1 MNPGELQGDA
11 GMRVPLPGAYA
22 PSPMTYGAPDAP
34 VAYAP
39 HGAAAPAAPAAP
51 DPYVGASDGYGAHVS
66 SPANGAPIDHVGQG
80 VFGAS
85 ATPDAL
91 MGNQRV
97 GAYVGVASGNGV
109 SSANGGSVSA
119 PQAPARQTPSWPGRA
134 AQPVMPIY
142 SVDEQLRKRRARSV
156 AARIVLFLLDAVTI
170 NVAFFSAY
178 YIRFVLLHGVQF
190 TTTFINEPFTSFTQL
205 EVVVTLG
212 LLTLFYAR
220 GLYRLRSTGTWFKQF
235 WIIGSA
241 ATTGFAIYAAYDYLL
256 RQTDISLSGS
266 RSLVGLTWLLIIV
279 FVSFMRLLAGGF
291 LTFLYRRGHWLTG
304 VLVIGSGRLGK
315 LMMQQITATPNLG
328 YRIVGFI
335 SDSEGAEPPSDFG
348 RFKALGRMD
357 DIDQVIRQLRITEA
371 IIALPSHQHQQIL
384 RTVQICERAGADF
397 KLVPDLYE
405 LSLSR
410 IDVDAIEGIPLIG
423 LRRSLTGTLQYRV
436 KRVIDVVG
444 ASLILLIG
452 APIWLLTALAIKLD
466 SPGPVLHHQTRLGYR
481 GQPFDCF
488 KFRSMYVNAD
498 QLLERLRASLPED
511 ERGKFKLRNDPRRT
525 RVGAF
530 IRRTS
535 LDEIPQLL
543 NVIRGDMSLIGPRPP
558 LPSEYE
564 RYEDWE
570 KARLEMP
577 PGITGLWQV
586 RGRSDIDFNE
596 MVLMDLYYIEN
607 WSLRLDI
614 QILLQTIPAV
624 LGSKG
629 AY

>member
-1 MNPGELQGDA
+1 MD
-11 GMRVPLPGAYA
+11 LP
-22 PSPMTYGAPDAP
+22 TD
-34 VAYAP
+34 
-39 HGAAAPAAPAAP
+39 
-51 DPYVGASDGYGAHVS
+51 
-66 SPANGAPIDHVGQG
+66 
-80 VFGAS
+80 
-85 ATPDAL
+85 
-91 MGNQRV
+91 
-97 GAYVGVASGNGV
+97 VASSDGV
-109 SSANGGSVSA
+109 SSANGVGEVVVPA
-119 PQAPARQTPSWPGRA
+119 PQPRTRSWPGRA

-142 SVDEQLRKRRARSV
+142 SVDQQLRRRRARSFT
-156 AARIVLFLLDAVTI
+156 ARTLLFLIDAAMI
-170 NVAFFSAY
+170 NVAFYAAY
-178 YIRFVLLHGVQF
+178 YIRFVVLHGVQF
-190 TTTFINEPFTSFTQL
+190 TTAFINEPFSSFTEL
-205 EVVVTLG
+205 EIVVTLG
-212 LLTLFYAR
+212 LLALFYAR

-235 WIIGSA
+235 WIISSA
-241 ATTGFAIYAAYDYLL
+241 ATAGFAIFAAYDYVL

-266 RSLVGLTWLLIIV
+266 RSLVGLAWLLIIIV
-279 FVSFMRLLAGGF
+279 VSFVRLLTSGF
-291 LTFLYRRGHWLTG
+291 VTWLYRHGHFLTG

-315 LMMQQITATPNLG
+315 LMMQQIAATPNLG
-328 YRIVGFI
+328 YRVLGFI
-335 SDSEGAEPPSDFG
+335 SDSDDPPADFG
-348 RFKALGRMD
+348 RFKALGGMD
-357 DIDQVIRQLRITEA
+357 DIDQVIRQQRITEA

-384 RTVQICERAGADF
+384 RTVKICERAGADF

-423 LRRSLTGTLQYRV
+423 LRRSLTGSFQYRI

-444 ASLILLIG
+444 AAFLLLVG

-481 GQPFDCF
+481 GQPFDCL

-498 QLLERLRASLPED
+498 QMLDRLRAALPED

-525 RVGAF
+525 RVGSF

-535 LDEIPQLL
+535 LDEAPQLL
-543 NVIRGDMSLIGPRPP
+543 NVLRGDMSLIGPRPP
-558 LPSEYE
+558 LPAEFE

-624 LGSKG
+624 LSSKG